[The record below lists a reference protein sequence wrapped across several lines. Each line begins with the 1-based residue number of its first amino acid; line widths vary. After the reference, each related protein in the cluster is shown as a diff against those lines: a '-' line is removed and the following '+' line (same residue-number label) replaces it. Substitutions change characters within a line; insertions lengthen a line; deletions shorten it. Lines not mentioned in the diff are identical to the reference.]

1 MTTTLA
7 IAERELKSFFVS
19 TVAWVIAA
27 AFLAITGLLFS
38 VILLNSNEASL
49 RFLFSN
55 LSVIFLFIAPFLTMR
70 LLAEENRLGT
80 VELLLTNP
88 VRDIEVVFGKF
99 LGVLGF
105 VLAMLAMTLYYPA
118 LLYIFG
124 SPDPG
129 PLATGY
135 LGVVLQAAAF
145 LAIGLAIS
153 STTENQIVAAFLSFA
168 INLVLWLSESVS
180 QFVGAPISAGPEVPE
195 HHQPFQRFL
204 ARRDRHQP
212 RDVLHQ
218 RGRCRALSDLS
229 LAPDAALACLI
240 DAAD

>member
-1 MTTTLA
+1 MSNTLA

-27 AFLAITGLLFS
+27 AFMSITGLLFA

-88 VRDIEVVFGKF
+88 VRDVEVVLGKF

-118 LLYIFG
+118 VLFIFG

-129 PLATGY
+129 PIGTGY

-153 STTENQIVAAFLSFA
+153 STTENQIVAAFVSFA
-168 INLVLWLSESVS
+168 INLALWLSESVS
-180 QFVGAPISAGPEVPE
+180 QFVGAPIGAALKFLSITS
-195 HHQPFQRFL
+195 HFQDFSRGVIDTSHLIFFISVIAAALFL
-204 ARRDRHQP
+204 TYLSLQARRW
-212 RDVLHQ
+212 
-218 RGRCRALSDLS
+218 RA
-229 LAPDAALACLI
+229 
-240 DAAD
+240 

>member
-7 IAERELKSFFVS
+7 IAERELRGFFVS

-27 AFLAITGLLFS
+27 AFLAITGLLFA

-180 QFVGAPISAGPEVPE
+180 QFVGAPIAAALK
-195 HHQPFQRFL
+195 FL
-204 ARRDRHQP
+204 SITSHFNDFS
-212 RDVLHQ
+212 
-218 RGRCRALSDLS
+218 RGVIDTSHVTFFISVVAAALFLTYLS
-229 LAPDAALACLI
+229 LQTRRWRA
-240 DAAD
+240 

>member
-1 MTTTLA
+1 VTNTLA

-27 AFLAITGLLFS
+27 AFMSITGLLFA

-70 LLAEENRLGT
+70 LLAEEIRLGT

-88 VRDIEVVFGKF
+88 VRDIEVVLGKF

-118 LLYIFG
+118 MLFIFG
-124 SPDPG
+124 TPDPG
-129 PLATGY
+129 PLGTGY
-135 LGVVLQAAAF
+135 LGVVLQASAF
-145 LAIGLAIS
+145 LAIGLAVS
-153 STTENQIVAAFLSFA
+153 STTENQIVAAFLAFA
-168 INLVLWLSESVS
+168 INLVLWLSESVA
-180 QFVGAPISAGPEVPE
+180 QFVGPPIGAAMKFLSITS
-195 HHQPFQRFL
+195 HFQDFSRGVIDTSHLIFFL
-204 ARRDRHQP
+204 SVVAA
-212 RDVLHQ
+212 
-218 RGRCRALSDLS
+218 ALYLAYLS
-229 LAPDAALACLI
+229 LQTRRWRA
-240 DAAD
+240 